1 MTDTPA
7 SSATCARVTRFE
19 PTEDAMTSSLAG
31 GVYRYTHD
39 GDVPSRSAHLDRV
52 RDACLVRLPSGGAR
66 AGHRAPAQR
75 ARPELL
81 DGRAARGGVRGGEH
95 DRGPDLRAA
104 RGRARAAQAVLVI
117 GRADGRWGD
126 RADGGEH
133 R

>member
-19 PTEDAMTSSLAG
+19 PTDEAMTSSLVG

-52 RDACLVRLPSGGAR
+52 PDACLVCLPSGGAG

-75 ARPELL
+75 ARPELF

-95 DRGPDLRAA
+95 GRGRDLRAA
-104 RGRARAAQAVLVI
+104 RGRPRAAPPVLVI
-117 GRADGRWGD
+117 GCADGRGGD
-126 RADGGEH
+126 
-133 R
+133 

>member
-19 PTEDAMTSSLAG
+19 PTDEAMTSSLVG

-52 RDACLVRLPSGGAR
+52 LAACLVCLPSGGAG

-81 DGRAARGGVRGGEH
+81 HGRAARGGVRGGGDGRGR
-95 DRGPDLRAA
+95 DRRAA
-104 RGRARAAQAVLVI
+104 PGRPRGTQGVLV
-117 GRADGRWGD
+117 
-126 RADGGEH
+126 
-133 R
+133 

>member
-7 SSATCARVTRFE
+7 SLATCARVTRFE
-19 PTEDAMTSSLAG
+19 PTDEAMTLSLIG

-52 RDACLVRLPSGGAR
+52 PDACLVCLPSGGAG

-81 DGRAARGGVRGGEH
+81 HGRAARGGVRGG
-95 DRGPDLRAA
+95 G
-104 RGRARAAQAVLVI
+104 RGRGGYRPAAPARPPARQ
-117 GRADGRWGD
+117 
-126 RADGGEH
+126 
-133 R
+133 